1 MENYFKLWD
10 TVRMSELTFGAFIRR
25 QRTAARMTQ
34 QELADAILMN
44 NRSVS
49 DWERGVTTPGRDAL
63 RKLARVF
70 RIDLDEMTS
79 YLTDAQLA
87 QIDAIVE
94 ETPPDELSIIL
105 EEIRSEGEVRPDI
118 ARSLKDWLSGWRARG
133 TGDQSH

>member
-10 TVRMSELTFGAFIRR
+10 TIHMSEVTMGAFIRR
-25 QRTAARMTQ
+25 QRTAVRMTQ
-34 QELADAILMN
+34 QELADVIRMN

-70 RIDLDEMTS
+70 RVDLDEITS

-105 EEIRSEGEVRPDI
+105 EEIRAEGEVRPDI
-118 ARSLKDWLSGWRARG
+118 ARSLKDWFSGWRARG
-133 TGDQSH
+133 IGDQSH